1 MTATT
6 WIKNAA
12 WVVAWDAAAG
22 RHAYLR
28 DGDVVFRGGGIEFV
42 GRDWQGHA
50 DRVIDGRDRLVLP
63 GLVDLH
69 AHPSLEP
76 AGKGMMEELASPALW
91 MNRLYEFLFLMWPSG
106 AEGAAASVKVAVAE
120 LLKSGC
126 TTFVD
131 MSMAWEGWLDTLAE
145 TGIRAY
151 AGPLFGS
158 ARWRTPSGHQVVWDW
173 APDDGRS
180 ALQNA
185 LAKIGEAER
194 HSSGRLRGIVTPTT
208 IDTCSGDL
216 LKASLAAAD
225 AAGLPIQLH
234 AAQSLVEVHEI
245 IRRTG
250 MTPIEWLASIGFLTP
265 RTIIGHGIFLD
276 HHPWLHWHKQ
286 QELGLLADSGA
297 TVVHCPLAFAMRGVA
312 MHDFGRYRD
321 AGVRMAIGT
330 DTYPHNMM
338 EEMRWTGV
346 LGKVVRGHV
355 APASAGT
362 IFEAAT
368 VGAARALGRD
378 DLGKLARGSK
388 ADIVLV
394 DIKHPAMR
402 PLRDPLKSLIYTA
415 TDRAV
420 IDVFVD
426 GRQVVADGKV
436 TTFDLDKALDR
447 LQEEQERLFARI
459 PSIDWAKRGIDDL
472 APLSLARHPDCQH

>member
-1 MTATT
+1 MIETV
-6 WIKNAA
+6 WIKKAA
-12 WVVAWDAAAG
+12 WAVVWDPAADG
-22 RHAYLR
+22 HAYFR
-28 DGDVVFRGGGIEFV
+28 DADVVFRGGTIQFV
-42 GRDWQGHA
+42 GQDWQGEA
-50 DRVIDGRDRLVLP
+50 DRIIDGRERLVLP

-76 AGKGMMEELASPALW
+76 VGKGMMEELASPALW

-106 AEGAAASVKVAVAE
+106 PDGAAASVKVAVAE

-131 MSMAWEGWLDTLAE
+131 MSMAWDGWLDTLAE

-158 ARWRTPSGHQVVWDW
+158 ARWRTPSSHQVIWDW
-173 APDDGRS
+173 AEDDGRG
-180 ALQNA
+180 ALDRA
-185 LAKIGEAER
+185 LAVVGEAER
-194 HSSGRLRGIVTPTT
+194 HSSGRLRGLVAPTT

-216 LKASLAAAD
+216 LRASLKAAD

-234 AAQSLVEVHEI
+234 AAQSLVEVQEI

-250 MTPIEWLASIGFLTP
+250 MTTIEWLSSLGFLTP

-286 QELGLLADSGA
+286 EELGLLARSGA

-321 AGVRMAIGT
+321 AGVKMALGT

-346 LGKVVRGHV
+346 LAKVARGHV
-355 APASAGT
+355 APTTAGE
-362 IFEAAT
+362 IFHAAT

-378 DLGKLARGSK
+378 DLGKLAAGAK

-420 IDVFVD
+420 SDVFVD
-426 GRQVVADGKV
+426 GRHVVAGGKV
-436 TTFDLDKALDR
+436 KTFDLDKALDR
-447 LQEEQERLFARI
+447 LQEEQHRLFARI
-459 PSIDWAKRGIDDL
+459 PTIDWAKRSIDDL
-472 APLSLARHPDCQH
+472 APLSLPHHPGCRH